1 MNTRH
6 SLAAVA
12 TIAFALLGAVSS
24 ACRGQSPPAMAGM
37 PMDTTDRGAAAAADN
52 AMSGALL
59 MGLHMEMTPSR
70 ALRPG
75 DSARADSV
83 LAIVRS
89 SLTRYRD
96 VNAAIADGFR
106 QFLPNVKHQ
115 PIYHFT
121 NFRYAMEERF
131 RFDPSKPTSL
141 LYKEDSGGH
150 MVLVGVMYDDAPG
163 TALAELDRRIPLS
176 ITHWHRHVNWC
187 VPPRGQQD
195 RWKETKDGQ
204 PVFGPH
210 SPIATQA
217 ACDSVGG
224 RFFPR
229 LFGWMVHVNAFAGT
243 DPAVVW
249 GGDEHGEHM
258 APTDH

>member
-1 MNTRH
+1 MITPHFRG
-6 SLAAVA
+6 AA
-12 TIAFALLGAVSS
+12 TIAFALLGAVTA
-24 ACRGQSPPAMAGM
+24 ACRAQSPPGMAGM
-37 PMDTTDRGAAAAADN
+37 PMDSSDHGTAAAADN
-52 AMSGALL
+52 AMSGALR

-89 SLTRYRD
+89 SLTRYQD
-96 VNAAIADGFR
+96 VNAAMADGFR
-106 QFLPNVKHQ
+106 QLLPNVKHQ
-115 PIYHFT
+115 PVYHFT
-121 NFRYAMEERF
+121 NFRNAFAERL
-131 RFDPSKPTSL
+131 RFDPAKPTSL
-141 LYKEDSGGH
+141 LYKEDAAGH

-163 TALAELDRRIPLS
+163 TPLDELDRRIPLS

-187 VPPRGQQD
+187 VPPRGQDD
-195 RWKETKDGQ
+195 RWHETKDGQ
-204 PVFGPH
+204 PVFGPR

-217 ACDSVGG
+217 ACDAVGG

-249 GGDEHGEHM
+249 GGEAHDEHMTHTGH
-258 APTDH
+258 